1 GRDMRVLIAED
12 DVVTNK
18 LLNRLLTK
26 FGYDCQCVFNGL
38 EAWNAIQNEH
48 FPVVVSDWM
57 MPGIEGVELCRRLRE
72 LKDRPYSY
80 VILLTSRDE
89 RDDRFQALRSGV
101 DDVLAKPIDLE
112 ELECRMAVGT
122 RIIKMEHHL
131 KEQNLQLEES
141 RAQLE
146 HSNAV
151 LLTKQQEVERLL
163 AQAERTSEYA
173 QEANRRFEQLFGEIP
188 VAGFSCDESTKIF
201 EWNKKAEEIFGVPAD
216 RAVEKPMRSVIG
228 KKLLTRKALDAIHA
242 VFQGVPFVDQEWKAG
257 DRVLLVSGYPMVGYN
272 NKISGCLATAVDI
285 SQLRKIEAELRTK
298 MKELRAANSKIE
310 EANRKLSEMAVT
322 DGLTKIAN
330 RRALMDRLAICLEQA
345 ERGQRFTLAMI
356 DVDHFKKF
364 NDEFGHQAGDEI
376 LIAVAQT
383 LKSSVRKLDFV
394 ARYGG
399 EEFCVLFVNA
409 SLRSAVKMAERI
421 RKR

>member
-1 GRDMRVLIAED
+1 
-12 DVVTNK
+12 
-18 LLNRLLTK
+18 
-26 FGYDCQCVFNGL
+26 
-38 EAWNAIQNEH
+38 
-48 FPVVVSDWM
+48 
-57 MPGIEGVELCRRLRE
+57 
-72 LKDRPYSY
+72 
-80 VILLTSRDE
+80 
-89 RDDRFQALRSGV
+89 
-101 DDVLAKPIDLE
+101 
-112 ELECRMAVGT
+112 
-122 RIIKMEHHL
+122 
-131 KEQNLQLEES
+131 
-141 RAQLE
+141 
-146 HSNAV
+146 
-151 LLTKQQEVERLL
+151 
-163 AQAERTSEYA
+163 
-173 QEANRRFEQLFGEIP
+173 
-188 VAGFSCDESTKIF
+188 
-201 EWNKKAEEIFGVPAD
+201 
-216 RAVEKPMRSVIG
+216 MRSVIG

-421 RKR
+421 RKRISEIQNPYRAITASFGLAEHPGLPIEGDQLVRAADDALYDAKAAGRNRVAVRSIEFEEAA